1 MSIGAAQG
9 EMFTAV
15 RQKEIARRRGRVAA
29 LIRHVDLLLE
39 ELERLN
45 LASRKRAPANWQSRL
60 AELEPLLPFPLDP
73 AWLRPRRNVDAIEVL
88 FEIQT
93 RLMRLRSGPLPP
105 DLIESDAALEADTPP
120 SH

>member
-1 MSIGAAQG
+1 VSIAAAQG
-9 EMFTAV
+9 DMCTAA
-15 RQKEIARRRGRVAA
+15 RRELIARRRVRVSA

-60 AELEPLLPFPLDP
+60 AELERVLPFALEPT
-73 AWLRPRRNVDAIEVL
+73 WLRPRRNVDAIEVL
-88 FEIQT
+88 FEIQN

-105 DLIESDAALEADTPP
+105 DLIESDAALETDST
-120 SH
+120 H